1 LRFNPSKSFFEP
13 SFLPYMSFD
22 SIHTI
27 SFDATGTLFDP
38 IPSIGGIYAEV
49 LHQHG
54 VFIGEPELE
63 MRFMAEFHKSRSCPM
78 PVIDEEHEKNRWHN
92 VIVEILGDDF
102 SDFIF
107 EDLWQT
113 IGEGF
118 RWKTKSKVFRTL
130 TALKEAGFNLVLS
143 SNWDKRLYSILKQLK
158 LLSHFDQVF
167 LSTKL
172 GVEKPEEAF
181 YSKIADELGVDP
193 IHLLHVGNSPANDYK
208 PALRSGWNALLLH
221 NRIPH
226 GMEPGTVLG
235 SIDQLPEILQSE
247 QAAVADI

>member
-1 LRFNPSKSFFEP
+1 MPFNPGNPFLEA

-38 IPSIGGIYAEV
+38 MPSVGAIYAEV

-54 VFIGEPELE
+54 VFISEPELE
-63 MRFMAEFHKSRSCPM
+63 MRFMAEFHKSRSYPM
-78 PVIDEEHEKNRWHN
+78 PIIDEAHEKLRWHK
-92 VIVEILGDDF
+92 VISEILGDDF
-102 SDFIF
+102 SDIIF

-113 IGEGF
+113 MAEGF
-118 RWKTKSKVFRTL
+118 RWKTKRKVFRTL
-130 TALKEAGFNLVLS
+130 STLREAGFSLVLS
-143 SNWDKRLYSILKQLK
+143 SNWDRRLYSILRQLN
-158 LLSHFDQVF
+158 LFPHFDHIF
-167 LSTKL
+167 LSTEL
-172 GVEKPEEAF
+172 GAEKPSEDF
-181 YSKIADELGVDP
+181 YASIAQKLEIDP
-193 IHLLHVGNSPANDYK
+193 VHLLHVGNSPANDYK

-247 QAAVADI
+247 QAVR